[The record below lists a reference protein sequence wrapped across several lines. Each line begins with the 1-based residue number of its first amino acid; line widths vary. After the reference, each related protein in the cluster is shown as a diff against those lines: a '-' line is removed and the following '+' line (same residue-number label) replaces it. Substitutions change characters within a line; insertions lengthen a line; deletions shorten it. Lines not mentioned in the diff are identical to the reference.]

1 MFDHTGSINCKAAY
15 QARVSFEPVLRGARE
30 GFRSI
35 VATCC
40 SLPAHLAHFALSSAQ
55 PPPPG
60 ILLILLLRT
69 WLWYIDTSF
78 DLRDKEMFL

>member
-15 QARVSFEPVLRGARE
+15 QARVSLESVLRRARE
-30 GFRSI
+30 RFRTI

-40 SLPAHLAHFALSSAQ
+40 SLPAHLADFALDSAQ
-55 PPPPG
+55 PPPSG

-69 WLWYIDTSF
+69 WLRYINTSF
-78 DLRDKEMFL
+78 DLRDKEIF